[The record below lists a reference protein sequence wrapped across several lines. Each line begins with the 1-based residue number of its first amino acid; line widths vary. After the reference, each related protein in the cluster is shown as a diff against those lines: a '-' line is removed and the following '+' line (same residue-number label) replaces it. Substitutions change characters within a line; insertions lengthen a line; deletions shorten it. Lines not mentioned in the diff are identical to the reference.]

1 MKKQI
6 LKHIL
11 LVDDDEVTN
20 FIHEE
25 TLREIGAA
33 EKISMAE
40 NGKAAFDILLNDAE
54 KPELILLD
62 INMPEMNGIEFLES
76 FEAKVPTDYRPKI
89 IIMLTTRLTND
100 DKERIQKLSA
110 LIAGYMD
117 KPVNNQTFLSLL
129 KKYF

>member
-1 MKKQI
+1 MPI

-11 LVDDDEVTN
+11 LVDDDDVTN

-25 TLREIGAA
+25 TLREINAA

-40 NGKAAFDILLNDAE
+40 NGKAAFDVLLKDPIL
-54 KPELILLD
+54 PELILLD
-62 INMPEMNGIEFLES
+62 INMPEMNGIDFLER
-76 FEAKVPTDYRPKI
+76 FKETVPADYRPKI
-89 IIMLTTRLTND
+89 IIMLTTMLTNE
-100 DKERIQKLSA
+100 DKERIQKLNG

-117 KPVNNQTFLSLL
+117 KPVNNKTFLSLL

>member
-1 MKKQI
+1 MDKPI

-11 LVDDDEVTN
+11 LVDDDDVTN

-33 EKISMAE
+33 DKISMAE
-40 NGKAAFDILLNDAE
+40 NGKVAFDILLNDPG

-62 INMPEMNGIEFLES
+62 INMPEMNGIEFLEN
-76 FEAKVPTDYRPKI
+76 FEANVPAGYRPII
-89 IIMLTTRLTND
+89 IIMLTTKLTAE
-100 DKERIQKLSA
+100 DKERIQKRNQ

-117 KPVNNQTFLSLL
+117 KPVNNTTFSSLL